1 MTSSAFSG
9 HPQFA
14 TTQWSLVAAAGSRES
29 AEARAALEDLCRT
42 YWYPVYAFIRR
53 RGHQPADATDLAQ
66 EFFARLIE
74 KDYLEAADQQRGRF
88 RTFLLTAVTRFLA
101 NEREYAAAQKRSGG
115 VRPLSLCVEEGET
128 RYQLE
133 PADRWTPE
141 RLFDRRWALTILDQT
156 LARLRAEHEATGKTQ
171 LFEQLKVYL
180 TGESGAPTL
189 RQSADRLG
197 MTEGSVKV
205 AVHRLRQKYR
215 ELLRQEI
222 GQTVAE
228 AGQVEDEL
236 KLLLA
241 ALRGE
246 TTS

>member
-1 MTSSAFSG
+1 MSSSAFSG

-29 AEARAALEDLCRT
+29 GEARAALEDLCRA

-53 RGHQPADATDLAQ
+53 RGHQPADATDLTQ

-74 KDYLEAADQQRGRF
+74 KDYLDSADQQRGRF

-101 NEREYAAAQKRSGG
+101 NERERAAAQKRGG
-115 VRPLSLCVEEGET
+115 GTRPLSLSVEDGET

-133 PADRWTPE
+133 PTDRWSPE

-156 LARLRAEHEATGKTQ
+156 LTKLRAEQEGAGKGS
-171 LFEQLKVYL
+171 LFDVLKVYL
-180 TGESGAPTL
+180 TGETGVPTL
-189 RQSADRLG
+189 RQSADRLD

-215 ELLRQEI
+215 ELLRHEI

-228 AGQVEDEL
+228 DGQVEDEL
-236 KLLLA
+236 RLLLS
-241 ALRGE
+241 ALRGD
-246 TTS
+246 TT